1 MFVCF
6 FFFWFAFEVAVL
18 YCYITRR
25 TFYFLMLLLWFTT
38 GNTKVRLFVT
48 DSTEHA
54 FNMYNC
60 LLESVLNFSDIES
73 RM

>member
-1 MFVCF
+1 
-6 FFFWFAFEVAVL
+6 
-18 YCYITRR
+18 
-25 TFYFLMLLLWFTT
+25 MLLYWFTT
-38 GNTKVRLFVT
+38 ENTEVRLFVT
-48 DSTEHA
+48 DSTENA